1 MAGRRAGRG
10 TQPWQ
15 RPGKRIRRALAGVIA
30 DTAAQGFQSRDV
42 PTQTQPGTGWIMDV
56 DDDVESA
63 ETAVAPPTFNS
74 RFSSM

>member
-1 MAGRRAGRG
+1 M
-10 TQPWQ
+10 
-15 RPGKRIRRALAGVIA
+15 IA